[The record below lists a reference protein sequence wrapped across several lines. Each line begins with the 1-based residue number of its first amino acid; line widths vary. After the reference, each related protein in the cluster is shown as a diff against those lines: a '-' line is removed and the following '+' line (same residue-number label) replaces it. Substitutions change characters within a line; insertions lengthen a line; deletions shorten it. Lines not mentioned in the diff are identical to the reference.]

1 MRRQIVFGSEFI
13 EAELPDETHIVS
25 PGLSLPLPAV
35 ADLEAEV
42 QRALEE
48 PLGSEPLVE
57 LARGAG
63 RVTIAFDDPTVPCY
77 APLWPTA
84 IPIVLE
90 TLGRAGV
97 DRERVTL
104 LCANA
109 LHRQFTND
117 ELAKL
122 IGDDLVREFAPHRLV
137 CHDAEDPG
145 GLEDLGT
152 TEQGH
157 PVEIGRLVTDSDLTV
172 YVNASTTRGFSG
184 GWKSICVGL
193 SSYRSIRSH
202 HDPDTMSMSL
212 DRNRMHEILDAMGSV
227 VTERLGTNRVFKI
240 ETLLANPLQV
250 HRVVAG
256 DVDACRQ
263 VVLDVTRVHQP
274 PRRDL
279 LEEKVDVVLY
289 GVPDWSPYAVF

>member
-1 MRRQIVFGSEFI
+1 MREQIVFGDRVV
-13 EAELPDETHIVS
+13 EADLPDETHVVS
-25 PGLSLPLPAV
+25 PGLSLPLEPASDLAAEVRRAV
-35 ADLEAEV
+35 A
-42 QRALEE
+42 E
-48 PLGSEPLVE
+48 PLDAQPLSE
-57 LARGAG
+57 LARGAR

-90 TLGRAGV
+90 TLERAGV
-97 DRERVTL
+97 ERERVTL

-109 LHRQFTND
+109 LHRQLTND
-117 ELAKL
+117 ELEKL

-157 PVEIGRLVTDSDLTV
+157 PVEISRLVTDSDLTV

-184 GWKSICVGL
+184 GWKSVCVGL

-212 DRNRMHEILDAMGSV
+212 DRNRMHEILDAMGAV
-227 VTERLGTNRVFKI
+227 VKRRLGPDRIFKI
-240 ETLLANPLQV
+240 ETILSNPLQV
-250 HRVVAG
+250 HRIVAG
-256 DVDACRQ
+256 SVDACRRE
-263 VVLDVTRVHQP
+263 VLDVTRAHQS
-274 PRRDL
+274 PR
-279 LEEKVDVVLY
+279 
-289 GVPDWSPYAVF
+289 